1 MRKYFGGFVLVL
13 AIAMLVPGTALATHS
28 NGQGPGK
35 DFRNGSHKG
44 FCPTP
49 FGSFPCQVHVNGQ
62 SDSAAGPGVPARGNW
77 FINITTG
84 GFLGLPDPVSI
95 SGEVVCLDA
104 GGTFGANDAWARLR
118 IDTSNT
124 GLAPPG
130 FTVQDRATDNG
141 EGANDPEDGS
151 TGFLNSPGTTCPR
164 IPITVSP
171 ILQGNITVHDGI

>member
-1 MRKYFGGFVLVL
+1 MRKYFGGLVL
-13 AIAMLVPGTALATHS
+13 ALVAIAVLVPGTALATHS
-28 NGQGPGK
+28 NGTGPSK
-35 DFRNGSHKG
+35 DFRDGSHKG

-62 SDSAAGPGVPARGNW
+62 SQSATGPGVPAQGHW

-95 SGEVVCLDA
+95 SGEVVCLTA
-104 GGTFGANDAWARLR
+104 IGNDAWSRLR

-151 TGFLNSPGTTCPR
+151 TGFLNAPGTTCPT
-164 IPITVSP
+164 IPITVAP
-171 ILQGNITVHDGI
+171 IEQGNITIHDGI

>member
-1 MRKYFGGFVLVL
+1 MRKYFGGLFLIL

-49 FGSFPCQVHVNGQ
+49 FGTFPCHVHVNGQ
-62 SDSAAGPGVPARGNW
+62 GPDASGTGGGARGNW
-77 FINITTG
+77 WIDITTG
-84 GFLGLPDPVSI
+84 GFLGLPDPVSVG
-95 SGEVVCLDA
+95 GEVVCLHA
-104 GGTFGANDAWARLR
+104 GGNLGANDAWSRLR
-118 IDTSNT
+118 IDQSNT
-124 GLAPPG
+124 PLAPLG

-141 EGANDPEDGS
+141 EGSNDPEDGS
-151 TGFLNSPGTTCPR
+151 TGFLNSPGTTCPP

-171 ILQGNITVHDGI
+171 IESGNITIHDGI